1 MDGGPAVDKVASG
14 RALLLVAHPLS
25 VGEEGMELNVSRP
38 YTNGVQRN
46 GRESEHGG
54 SVPFAS
60 CFTIQT
66 LTTNESRK

>member
-14 RALLLVAHPLS
+14 RALLLVAHPIS
-25 VGEEGMELNVSRP
+25 VGEEGMELNVSHH
-38 YTNGVQRN
+38 TQMGFQRN
-46 GRESEHGG
+46 GRKSEHSG

-60 CFTIQT
+60 CFTIRT